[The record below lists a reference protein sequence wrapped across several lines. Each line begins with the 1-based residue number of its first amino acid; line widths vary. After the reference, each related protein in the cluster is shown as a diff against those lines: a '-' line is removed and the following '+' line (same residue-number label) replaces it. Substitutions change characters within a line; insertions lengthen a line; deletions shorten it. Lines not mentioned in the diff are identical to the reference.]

1 MKSAVPK
8 RTTGMTIVAMLALLQ
23 SILGVIRAL
32 HWFNFGSDLLG
43 QGLLLFPL
51 VGFLAFFR
59 GALVAA
65 VALAYVLFAY
75 GIFLGRLWA
84 RWLGI
89 VVAAV
94 TLLLV
99 VSVVMQGE
107 TPARAIVWAIVPL
120 ILVGYLSF
128 SPEVKPSHGIQLK
141 MKK

>member
-1 MKSAVPK
+1 MAKP
-8 RTTGMTIVAMLALLQ
+8 TFGMTVIAVLALLQ
-23 SILGVIRAL
+23 GIFGALRAL
-32 HWFNFGSDLLG
+32 HWFDVGSDLLG
-43 QGLLLFPL
+43 QGLLLVPL

-75 GIFLGRLWA
+75 GAFLGRNWA

-89 VVAAV
+89 VVAVV

-107 TPARAIVWAIVPL
+107 TPVRAIVWSIIPL
-120 ILVGYLSF
+120 ILVGYLSL
-128 SPEVKPSHGIQLK
+128 SRHVKPHTGSNLQ
-141 MKK
+141 